1 MGHGPVPQVSHQA
14 LADELGTVRQIV
26 TRLPKRFEQ
35 PGGLVVARERV
46 TVLDAAALRSLTG
59 GPR

>member
-1 MGHGPVPQVSHQA
+1 MPHVTHQA
-14 LADELGTVRQIV
+14 LPAELCTVRQIV

-35 PGGLVVARERV
+35 PGWLVVARERV
-46 TVLDAAALRSLTG
+46 TVLDAAALRALAA